1 MGWELVDGGI
11 RLLDRYSGLLFQ
23 HEFKTTAGGGGVDV
37 TLVEGHLT
45 AAREKFLYLKEKLIG
60 ALKESR
66 RGVVIRAENGIAST
80 DQARQRL
87 QELRE
92 TFLPINADL
101 KFVIA
106 STQLYQGEEFS
117 PDYCFI
123 CLDNPVP
130 PNGQDAWKGNDQSW
144 DRLFKLAEE
153 RLVFPGSYV
162 S

>member
-1 MGWELVDGGI
+1 
-11 RLLDRYSGLLFQ
+11 
-23 HEFKTTAGGGGVDV
+23 
-37 TLVEGHLT
+37 LVEGHLT
-45 AAREKFLYLKEKLIG
+45 AAREKFLYLKQKLVG

-66 RGVVIRAENGIAST
+66 RGVVIRAENGVTSAE
-80 DQARQRL
+80 QARQRL
-87 QELRE
+87 QELRA

-117 PDYCFI
+117 PDHLFI
-123 CLDNPVP
+123 RLDNPVQ

-153 RLVFPGSYV
+153 KLVFPSSYV